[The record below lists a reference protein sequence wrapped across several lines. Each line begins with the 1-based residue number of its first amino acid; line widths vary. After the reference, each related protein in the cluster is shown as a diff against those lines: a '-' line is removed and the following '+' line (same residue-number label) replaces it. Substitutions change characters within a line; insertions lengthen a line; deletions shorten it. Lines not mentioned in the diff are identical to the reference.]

1 MSDNQFAAYEARCAA
16 VAALEAEHLPANKA
30 SLFNALAAAGIAT
43 VIVGFDGYGDSG
55 QIESI
60 DAYGPDNTEAQL
72 PEATLA
78 MAEVTSDGP
87 RVVIEQRSPRD
98 VIEGMAYAFLE
109 RTHDGWENNEG
120 AYGEFTFDVAARS
133 IALDYN
139 ERYIATNC
147 SQHEF

>member
-16 VAALEAEHLPANKA
+16 MAALEAEHLPANKA

-43 VIVGFDGYGDSG
+43 VVVGFDGYGDSG
-55 QIESI
+55 QIESV
-60 DAYGPDNTEAQL
+60 DAYGPENAEAQL
-72 PEATLA
+72 PEASLA
-78 MAEVTSDGP
+78 IAEVTFDGP

-109 RTHDGWENNEG
+109 QTHDGWENDDG

-139 ERYIATNC
+139 ERYTATNGY
-147 SQHEF
+147 QHEF